1 MEILRVPPYQTNA
14 VISVGSPAAVY
25 EYSVTDMV
33 DNSVSYGETLSSNS
47 SKVSIALP
55 SNYDGTYLINIDGDN
70 HFFEVVRPYVDPNT
84 KGSTASE
91 IAEYYKNEELARAII
106 DSVIEGGFYYRKK
119 IIQLTGLGAD
129 YIPIWDKCQ
138 KLLKLS
144 ENGLEVFNSESE
156 SSGEITYGLSE
167 DKTAIT
173 IFYSGEIN
181 KAEGAPNVLPATRSD
196 LLDLVYG
203 YRGFPT
209 GYDYV
214 ATMEVGYRNIPA
226 DVVRATELLVEDIS
240 CGKLEYYKRYISDYN
255 TDQFKIK
262 FDGALFS
269 PNGTGNI
276 LVDKILSKYRKDID
290 LIGVL

>member
-1 MEILRVPPYQTNA
+1 MEILRVPPYETNA
-14 VISVGSPAAVY
+14 AILVESPATVY
-25 EYSVTDMV
+25 NYTVTDMV
-33 DNSVSYGETLSSNS
+33 DNSVSIGNAISGNN

-55 SNYDGTYLINIDGDN
+55 SKYDGTYLININGED

-84 KGSTASE
+84 KGKTASE

-106 DSVIEGGFYYRKK
+106 DSVVEGGFYYRKK
-119 IIQLTGLGAD
+119 ILQLTGLGAD
-129 YIPIWDKCQ
+129 YLPIWDRSQ
-138 KLLKLS
+138 KLLKLT
-144 ENGLEVFNSESE
+144 ENGLTVFDSESE
-156 SSGEITYGLSE
+156 STSEITYGLSE

-173 IFYSGEIN
+173 IFYSDEIN
-181 KAEGAPNVLPATRSD
+181 KAEAAPNVLPATRSD

-203 YRGFPT
+203 YRGFPK

-214 ATMEVGYRNIPA
+214 ATIEAGYRTIPS
-226 DVVRATELLVEDIS
+226 DVIRATEMLVEDIS
-240 CGKLEYYKRYISDYN
+240 CGKLEYYKRYIADYN

-262 FDGALFS
+262 FDQSIFS

>member
-1 MEILRVPPYQTNA
+1 MEILRVPPYSTNA
-14 VISVGSPAAVY
+14 IISVASPATVY
-25 EYSVTDMV
+25 DYTLTDMV
-33 DNSVSYGETLSSNS
+33 DNSFSSGEALSSNS
-47 SKVSIALP
+47 SKVSIELP
-55 SNYDGTYLINIDGDN
+55 SKYDGTYLITIDGEE

-84 KGSTASE
+84 KGTTASE
-91 IAEYYKNEELARAII
+91 IAEYYKHEELARAII
-106 DSVIEGGFYYRKK
+106 DSIIDDGFYYRKK
-119 IIQLTGLGAD
+119 VLQITGLGAD
-129 YIPIWDKCQ
+129 YLPLWDKAQ

-156 SSGEITYGLSE
+156 TVQEITYGLSE
-167 DKTAIT
+167 DNTAIT

-203 YRGFPT
+203 YRGFPK

-214 ATMEVGYRNIPA
+214 AVVEAGYRTIPS
-226 DVVRATELLVEDIS
+226 DIVRATELLVEDIS
-240 CGKLEYYKRYISDYN
+240 CGKLEYYKRYIADYN

-262 FDGALFS
+262 FDSGVFE
-269 PNGTGNI
+269 GTGNLI
-276 LVDKILSKYRKDID
+276 VDKILSKYRNDIN